1 MSRWLLLAPVFVVG
15 LLIVVFAVGL
25 RLDPS
30 RVPSPLIDQPAP
42 AFSLPSLR
50 SADQLVTSEQ
60 LRGQVTIVNVFASWC
75 VPCRL
80 EHPLWM
86 EWAES
91 SDVPVIGLNY
101 KDAPRDA
108 LSWLAR
114 HGDPYAAIASD
125 RTGDVGIDWGV
136 YGVPETFVIDATGRI
151 RHKHIGPLDPTSMA
165 REFRPIVE
173 HLQQEPGS

>member
-1 MSRWLLLAPVFVVG
+1 MSRWLLLVPVFVVG

-114 HGDPYAAIASD
+114 HGDPYTAIASD

-173 HLQQEPGS
+173 QLQQEPG